1 MVTSSEILTNCN
13 LTGDEAEAKIVA
25 LFGITLGMG
34 ITCLIPVSF
43 AVLGCSAYENF
54 HNDLS
59 YKKSLLEGGLPS
71 LIGGIIIWI
80 CFLLA

>member
-1 MVTSSEILTNCN
+1 MI
-13 LTGDEAEAKIVA
+13 KISWYKYA
-25 LFGITLGMG
+25 IISMIIASIFGITLGMG

-43 AVLGCSAYENF
+43 AVLGISAYENI

-59 YKKSLLEGGLPS
+59 VKDSLLEGGLPS
-71 LIGGIIIWI
+71 LIGGLIIWL

>member
-1 MVTSSEILTNCN
+1 MLSV
-13 LTGDEAEAKIVA
+13 
-25 LFGITLGMG
+25 FGITLGMG
-34 ITCLIPVSF
+34 TTCLIPVSF

>member
-1 MVTSSEILTNCN
+1 MI
-13 LTGDEAEAKIVA
+13 KISWYKYAIISMIIAAV
-25 LFGITLGMG
+25 FGITLGMG
-34 ITCLIPVSF
+34 TTCLIPVSF

-54 HNDLS
+54 HNDLY

>member
-1 MVTSSEILTNCN
+1 MIKKSWYKYAIISMII
-13 LTGDEAEAKIVA
+13 ASI
-25 LFGITLGMG
+25 FGITSGMG

-43 AVLGCSAYENF
+43 AVLGISAYENI

-59 YKKSLLEGGLPS
+59 VKDSLLEGGLPS
-71 LIGGIIIWI
+71 LIGGLIIWL